1 MYIFSPLKQ
10 ISADLKT
17 IVFQPFYHI
26 PVESKIITSM
36 YFHLSIRSTTN
47 HWNSHLTKRQRRST
61 GTHTLPGQ
69 QNCCRTAEITL
80 NWEKT
85 NVGKLKV
92 DYVDNTIGLLAN
104 ISSLPYLISQKKS
117 GTPTSP
123 CQGNRTLR
131 LASSVTSTTCC
142 DQFWTN
148 RKYHILI
155 DVK

>member
-1 MYIFSPLKQ
+1 
-10 ISADLKT
+10 
-17 IVFQPFYHI
+17 
-26 PVESKIITSM
+26 M

-85 NVGKLKV
+85 NVEKLEV
-92 DYVDNTIGLLAN
+92 DYVDNTIGLLA
-104 ISSLPYLISQKKS
+104 IMSSLPYLISQKKS
-117 GTPTSP
+117 ATPTSP

-131 LASSVTSTTCC
+131 LASSVTSRTCC

-148 RKYHILI
+148 QKDHILI
-155 DVK
+155 NVKSKWEPQIMCDCISETKPRATLSDGFCWKGCCKIR